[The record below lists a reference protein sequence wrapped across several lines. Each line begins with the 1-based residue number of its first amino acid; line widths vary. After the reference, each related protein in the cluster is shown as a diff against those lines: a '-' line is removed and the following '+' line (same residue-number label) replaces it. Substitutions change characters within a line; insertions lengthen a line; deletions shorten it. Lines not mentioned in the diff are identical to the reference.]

1 MAAASVTFVRG
12 NQIFVRADNVPSGAF
27 LMDSQGNKSTDDSG
41 SQRLTLANVQM
52 FVKLLISAMPN
63 APNGTAIIPWMMLI
77 VGIVRMAKKM
87 DGIILRIGLNPA
99 LTGDPLGTR
108 FPGMLTAMTLRNIAQ
123 MVPRT
128 AATCF
133 QNVWRAA
140 VCTVGCFALWV

>member
-1 MAAASVTFVRG
+1 MCT
-12 NQIFVRADNVPSGAF
+12 
-27 LMDSQGNKSTDDSG
+27 LMVFN
-41 SQRLTLANVQM
+41 LM

-99 LTGDPLGTR
+99 LTGDSLGTR